1 MAREPVSQRPRG
13 RPTDMTL
20 RKRREEQI
28 LDAAARLFA
37 QRGYDQANTQ
47 ELADRLGVG
56 KGTIYRYF
64 PSKRELFLAAVDR
77 GMRRLRAYVDAAME
91 GIEDAFER
99 VAAATRAYLEF
110 FDTHAEFAE
119 LLIQERAQFKDRKT
133 PTYFLYREANI
144 GRWRALLESLI
155 AQGRVRPLNVERI
168 TEVISD
174 MLYGT
179 MFANYFSGRRRSP
192 AQQAEDV
199 LEVALLGILSDS
211 ERKAKMSSSQQGA
224 GA

>member
-1 MAREPVSQRPRG
+1 MVRETASPRSRG
-13 RPTDMTL
+13 RPADLAL
-20 RKRREEQI
+20 RKRRQEQI

-77 GMRRLRAYVDAAME
+77 GMQRLRDYVDAAME
-91 GIEDAFER
+91 GIEDPFQR
-99 VAAATRAYLEF
+99 VAVATRAYLEF
-110 FDTHAEFAE
+110 FDANAEFVE

-133 PTYFLYREANI
+133 PTYFVYREANI

-179 MFANYFSGRRRSP
+179 MFANYFSGRTRSP

-199 LEVALLGILSDS
+199 LQVAFLGILSDA
-211 ERKAKMSSSQQGA
+211 ERKAWLSRS
-224 GA
+224 

>member
-1 MAREPVSQRPRG
+1 MVREPVSQRPRG
-13 RPTDMTL
+13 RPADLAL

-37 QRGYDQANTQ
+37 QRGYDRVNTQ

-64 PSKRELFLAAVDR
+64 ASKRELFLAAVDR

-91 GIEDAFER
+91 GIEDPFDR

-110 FDTHAEFAE
+110 FNSHAEFVE
-119 LLIQERAQFKDRKT
+119 LLIQERAQFKDRPM
-133 PTYFLYREANI
+133 PTYFVYREANI

-179 MFANYFSGRRRSP
+179 MFANYFSGRTRQP

-199 LEVALLGILSDS
+199 LQVAFLGILTDA
-211 ERKAKMSSSQQGA
+211 ERKAWLARS
-224 GA
+224 

>member
-1 MAREPVSQRPRG
+1 MAREPVTQRPRG
-13 RPTDMTL
+13 RPADLAL

-56 KGTIYRYF
+56 KGTLYRYF

-91 GIEDAFER
+91 GIEDPFER

-110 FDTHAEFAE
+110 FNTHAEFVE
-119 LLIQERAQFKDRKT
+119 LLIQERAQFKDRPM
-133 PTYFLYREANI
+133 PTYFVYREANI

-179 MFANYFSGRRRSP
+179 MFANYFSGRKRPP
-192 AQQAEDV
+192 AP
-199 LEVALLGILSDS
+199 S
-211 ERKAKMSSSQQGA
+211 EPHP
-224 GA
+224 

>member
-1 MAREPVSQRPRG
+1 MAHQPVSQRPRG
-13 RPTDMTL
+13 RPADLAL

-28 LDAAARLFA
+28 LDAAAHLFA
-37 QRGYDQANTQ
+37 QRGYDHANTQ

-91 GIEDAFER
+91 GIADPFER
-99 VAAATRAYLEF
+99 VAAATHAYLQF
-110 FDTHAEFAE
+110 FNSHAEFVE
-119 LLIQERAQFKDRKT
+119 LLIQERAQFKDRAK
-133 PTYFLYREANI
+133 PTYFVYREANI
-144 GRWRALLESLI
+144 GRWRAFLESLI
-155 AQGRVRPLNVERI
+155 AQGRVRPLNVERV

-179 MFANYFSGRRRSP
+179 MFANYFSGRKRPP

-199 LEVALLGILSDS
+199 LQVALLGILSDV
-211 ERKAKMSSSQQGA
+211 ERKAWLARRS
-224 GA
+224 

>member
-1 MAREPVSQRPRG
+1 MPEPVWQRPRG
-13 RPTDMTL
+13 RPADLAL

-37 QRGYDQANTQ
+37 QRGFERANTQ

-64 PSKRELFLAAVDR
+64 SSKRDLFLAAVDR

-91 GIEDAFER
+91 GIEDPFQR

-110 FDTHAEFAE
+110 FHSHAEFVE
-119 LLIQERAQFKDRKT
+119 LLIQERAHFKDRPV
-133 PTYFLYREANI
+133 PTYFVYREANI

-179 MFANYFSGRRRSP
+179 MFANYFSGRTRSP

-199 LEVALLGILSDS
+199 LQVAFLGILSDA
-211 ERKAKMSSSQQGA
+211 ERKAWIARS
-224 GA
+224 